1 MRVIVL
7 MKEVPDT
14 WGDRTLDLETGLL
27 NRSASEPVLDEI
39 TERALEVA
47 LSHRD
52 SHPETEVILL
62 AVGPASTL
70 PASLRKGLA
79 MGADR
84 AVHVE
89 DDALLGADLTL
100 TAETI
105 AAAARHIGFDLI
117 VAGNISTDG
126 GGGVL
131 PSMLAELLGVAGLSS
146 LSSVEL
152 SEHTVAGRCNTEAG
166 SFEASAAL
174 PAVIS
179 ITEALPDAR
188 FSNFKG
194 IMAAK
199 KKPFETMSLAELG
212 ITLDNAAAR
221 SIVIAVAQRP
231 ARTAGTRIT
240 DDGDAGQQIAD
251 FLARNQLIKGRSA

>member
-1 MRVIVL
+1 MKIVVL

-27 NRSASEPVLDEI
+27 NRAGSDLVLDEI

-47 LSHRD
+47 LTHRD
-52 SHPETEVILL
+52 SNPGTEVVLL
-62 AVGPASTL
+62 AVGPATV
-70 PASLRKGLA
+70 PNSLRKGLA

-84 AVHVE
+84 AVHVH

-100 TAETI
+100 TAETL
-105 AAAARHIGFDLI
+105 AAAIRHIGFDLV
-117 VAGNISTDG
+117 VAGNLSTDG

-131 PSMLAELLGVAGLSS
+131 PSMLAELLGVAGISS
-146 LSSVEL
+146 LSTVEITD
-152 SEHTVAGRCNTEAG
+152 STVAGRRNIESGA
-166 SFEASAAL
+166 FEVSAAL

-199 KKPFETMSLAELG
+199 KKPFETLSLADLG
-212 ITLDNAAAR
+212 ITVDENAGR
-221 SIVIAVAQRP
+221 SIIIAVAQRP
-231 ARTAGTRIT
+231 ARTAGIRIE

-251 FLARNQLIKGRSA
+251 FLIQNQLIKGRS